1 MTRAA
6 LSGLILLAAVTPAL
20 AAERKPAPGTGFGD
34 WQVECEKAA
43 DGQSRCFLTQTQLL
57 KDSNVRLLKM
67 SLGYI
72 GAKGEPVLVALLPL
86 GLDLRAGVVMRLDDG
101 GEAPLPFQQCVQDGC
116 IASARLDAKG
126 LTAFMKAKTL
136 RLGVMPYAGAQ
147 SVTMVISL
155 KGVAAG
161 LEALR

>member
-34 WQVECEKAA
+34 WQVECENAA
-43 DGQSRCFLTQTQLL
+43 DGQPRCFLAQTQLL
-57 KDSNVRLLKM
+57 KESNVRLLKM
-67 SLGYI
+67 SVGYI

-86 GLDLRAGVVMRLDDG
+86 GLDLRAGVVMKLDNGD
-101 GEAPLPFQQCVQDGC
+101 EAPLPFQQCLQDGC
-116 IASARLDAKG
+116 VASTRLDAKA
-126 LTAFMKAKTL
+126 LAAFAKAKTL
-136 RLGVMPYAGAQ
+136 RLGVMPYAGTQ
-147 SVTMVISL
+147 SVTMVVSL

-161 LEALR
+161 LDALR